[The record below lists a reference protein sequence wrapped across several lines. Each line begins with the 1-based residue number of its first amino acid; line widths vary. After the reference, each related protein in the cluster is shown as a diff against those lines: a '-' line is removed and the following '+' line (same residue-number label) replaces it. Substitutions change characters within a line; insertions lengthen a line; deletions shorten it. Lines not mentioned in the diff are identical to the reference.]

1 MQKDKTNAEL
11 GKKVHDY
18 LVKKGVEIPMES
30 KVKGSHQDKIDS
42 IKSSF
47 KDIMETM
54 GLDLKDD
61 SLMDTPTR
69 VAKMYMN
76 EIFYG
81 LNYDNFPK
89 CTTVDNKMKY
99 DELVIE
105 KNITCISNCEHHFV
119 VIDGFC
125 HIGYVPGNKVL
136 GLSKLN
142 RIVDFFAKRP
152 QIQERLTEQIYYAL
166 QCILE
171 TDDIGVIVEGVHYC
185 VKSRGIRDT
194 TSSTITS
201 KMGGAFKVGGLRKEF
216 LALASKK

>member
-11 GKKVHDY
+11 GKQVHAH
-18 LVKKGVEIPMES
+18 LVEKGVEIPMTDNS
-30 KVKGSHQDKIDS
+30 LVKSEQMDS
-42 IKSSF
+42 IKASF
-47 KDIMETM
+47 TDIMNTL

-61 SLMDTPTR
+61 SLMDTPNR
-69 VAKMYMN
+69 VAKMYVN

-81 LNYDNFPK
+81 LDYANFPK

-166 QCILE
+166 QYILQ

-201 KMGGAFKVGGLRKEF
+201 KMGGSFRVGGLRKEF
-216 LALASKK
+216 LALATKK